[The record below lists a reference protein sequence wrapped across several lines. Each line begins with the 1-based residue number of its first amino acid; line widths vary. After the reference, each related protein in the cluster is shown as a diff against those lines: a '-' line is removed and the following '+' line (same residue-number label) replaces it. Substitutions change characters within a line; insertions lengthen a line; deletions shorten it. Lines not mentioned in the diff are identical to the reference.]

1 MNLYYKVEAAFD
13 VMADA
18 LKAAMNVADNSE
30 ETELYSDLADDLAD
44 LRDDTQSLY
53 EKLIQKKNA
62 APAAGTAETA
72 KESDKHSDLS
82 IDKIL
87 ENVKGS
93 FLLAEQNPDGGVDV
107 TANIKLGDD
116 LIAVYGAVVSV
127 IYYMA
132 QKQKLSTDKLTEIEN
147 KARNHAIRRVLKV
160 STAIVRKLNPNCGFV
175 LIDKLEQM
183 DAETLQDFGTW
194 LEQEGLQAIATRVST
209 GGECSIII
217 EDGTW
222 EKAYAGNPRTAG
234 VAG

>member
-1 MNLYYKVEAAFD
+1 MNLYHKVEAAFD
-13 VMADA
+13 GMADA
-18 LKAAMNVADNSE
+18 LKAAMDVADNSE
-30 ETELYSDLADDLAD
+30 ETELYSDLSIDIES
-44 LRDDTQSLY
+44 LRDDAQSLY

-62 APAAGTAETA
+62 ASAVAAVETA

-93 FLLAEQNPDGGVDV
+93 FLLAEQNPGGVNV

-147 KARNHAIRRVLKV
+147 KARNHAIRRVL
-160 STAIVRKLNPNCGFV
+160 REEF
-175 LIDKLEQM
+175 
-183 DAETLQDFGTW
+183 
-194 LEQEGLQAIATRVST
+194 
-209 GGECSIII
+209 
-217 EDGTW
+217 
-222 EKAYAGNPRTAG
+222 
-234 VAG
+234 

>member
-13 VMADA
+13 GMADA

-30 ETELYSDLADDLAD
+30 ETMLYSDLADDLMD

-72 KESDKHSDLS
+72 KESGNHSDLS

-116 LIAVYGAVVSV
+116 LIAVYGAVVAE
-127 IYYMA
+127 IYYTVW
-132 QKQKLSTDKLTEIEN
+132 KRKLPTAGLTEIEN
-147 KARNHAIRRVLKV
+147 KARNHAIRRVLKEE
-160 STAIVRKLNPNCGFV
+160 F
-175 LIDKLEQM
+175 
-183 DAETLQDFGTW
+183 
-194 LEQEGLQAIATRVST
+194 
-209 GGECSIII
+209 
-217 EDGTW
+217 
-222 EKAYAGNPRTAG
+222 
-234 VAG
+234 

>member
-13 VMADA
+13 GMADA

-30 ETELYSDLADDLAD
+30 ETELY
-44 LRDDTQSLY
+44 
-53 EKLIQKKNA
+53 IQKKNA

-147 KARNHAIRRVLKV
+147 KARNHAIRRVLKEE
-160 STAIVRKLNPNCGFV
+160 F
-175 LIDKLEQM
+175 
-183 DAETLQDFGTW
+183 
-194 LEQEGLQAIATRVST
+194 
-209 GGECSIII
+209 
-217 EDGTW
+217 
-222 EKAYAGNPRTAG
+222 
-234 VAG
+234 

>member
-13 VMADA
+13 GMADA

-30 ETELYSDLADDLAD
+30 ETELYSDLSIDIES
-44 LRDDTQSLY
+44 LRDDAQSLY

-72 KESDKHSDLS
+72 KESDKYSDLS

-116 LIAVYGAVVSV
+116 LTAVYGAVVAE
-127 IYYMA
+127 IYYTVW
-132 QKQKLSTDKLTEIEN
+132 KRKLPTAGLTEIEN
-147 KARNHAIRRVLKV
+147 KARNHAIRRVLKEE
-160 STAIVRKLNPNCGFV
+160 F
-175 LIDKLEQM
+175 
-183 DAETLQDFGTW
+183 
-194 LEQEGLQAIATRVST
+194 
-209 GGECSIII
+209 
-217 EDGTW
+217 
-222 EKAYAGNPRTAG
+222 
-234 VAG
+234 

>member
-13 VMADA
+13 GMADA
-18 LKAAMNVADNSE
+18 LKAAMNVAENSE
-30 ETELYSDLADDLAD
+30 ETELYSDLADDLA

-72 KESDKHSDLS
+72 KESDKYSDLS

-147 KARNHAIRRVLKV
+147 KARNHAIRRVL
-160 STAIVRKLNPNCGFV
+160 REEF
-175 LIDKLEQM
+175 
-183 DAETLQDFGTW
+183 
-194 LEQEGLQAIATRVST
+194 
-209 GGECSIII
+209 
-217 EDGTW
+217 
-222 EKAYAGNPRTAG
+222 
-234 VAG
+234 

>member
-13 VMADA
+13 GMADA

-30 ETELYSDLADDLAD
+30 ETELYSDLSIDIESLHDDA
-44 LRDDTQSLY
+44 QSLY

-93 FLLAEQNPDGGVDV
+93 FLLAEQNPDGVVDV

-116 LIAVYGAVVSV
+116 LIAVYGAVVAE
-127 IYYMA
+127 IYYTVW
-132 QKQKLSTDKLTEIEN
+132 KRKLPTAGLTEIEN
-147 KARNHAIRRVLKV
+147 KARNHAIRRVLKEE
-160 STAIVRKLNPNCGFV
+160 F
-175 LIDKLEQM
+175 
-183 DAETLQDFGTW
+183 
-194 LEQEGLQAIATRVST
+194 
-209 GGECSIII
+209 
-217 EDGTW
+217 
-222 EKAYAGNPRTAG
+222 
-234 VAG
+234 

>member
-13 VMADA
+13 GMADA

-30 ETELYSDLADDLAD
+30 ETELYSDLSIDIESLHDDA
-44 LRDDTQSLY
+44 QSLY

-116 LIAVYGAVVSV
+116 LIAVYGAVVAE
-127 IYYMA
+127 IYYTVW
-132 QKQKLSTDKLTEIEN
+132 KRKLPTAGLTEIEN
-147 KARNHAIRRVLKV
+147 KARNHAISRVLKEE
-160 STAIVRKLNPNCGFV
+160 F
-175 LIDKLEQM
+175 
-183 DAETLQDFGTW
+183 
-194 LEQEGLQAIATRVST
+194 
-209 GGECSIII
+209 
-217 EDGTW
+217 
-222 EKAYAGNPRTAG
+222 
-234 VAG
+234 

>member
-30 ETELYSDLADDLAD
+30 ETELYSDLSIDIES
-44 LRDDTQSLY
+44 LRDDAQSLY

-62 APAAGTAETA
+62 ASAVAAVETA

-107 TANIKLGDD
+107 TANIKLGED
-116 LIAVYGAVVSV
+116 LIAVYGAVVAE
-127 IYYMA
+127 IYYTVW
-132 QKQKLSTDKLTEIEN
+132 KRKLPTAGLTEIEN
-147 KARNHAIRRVLKV
+147 KARNHAIRRVLKEE
-160 STAIVRKLNPNCGFV
+160 F
-175 LIDKLEQM
+175 
-183 DAETLQDFGTW
+183 
-194 LEQEGLQAIATRVST
+194 
-209 GGECSIII
+209 
-217 EDGTW
+217 
-222 EKAYAGNPRTAG
+222 
-234 VAG
+234 

>member
-30 ETELYSDLADDLAD
+30 ETELYSDLSIDIES
-44 LRDDTQSLY
+44 LRDDAQSLY

-62 APAAGTAETA
+62 ASAVAAVETA

-116 LIAVYGAVVSV
+116 LIAVYGAVVAE
-127 IYYMA
+127 IYYTVW
-132 QKQKLSTDKLTEIEN
+132 KRKLPTAGLTEIEN
-147 KARNHAIRRVLKV
+147 KARNHAIHRVLKEE
-160 STAIVRKLNPNCGFV
+160 F
-175 LIDKLEQM
+175 
-183 DAETLQDFGTW
+183 
-194 LEQEGLQAIATRVST
+194 
-209 GGECSIII
+209 
-217 EDGTW
+217 
-222 EKAYAGNPRTAG
+222 
-234 VAG
+234 

>member
-13 VMADA
+13 GMADA
-18 LKAAMNVADNSE
+18 LKAAMNVAEDSE

-62 APAAGTAETA
+62 APAVAAVETA
-72 KESDKHSDLS
+72 KNEFANNSDLS

-116 LIAVYGAVVSV
+116 LLAVYGAIVAE
-127 IYYMA
+127 IYYTVW
-132 QKQKLSTDKLTEIEN
+132 KRKLPTAGLTEIEN
-147 KARNHAIRRVLKV
+147 KARNHAIRRVLKEE
-160 STAIVRKLNPNCGFV
+160 F
-175 LIDKLEQM
+175 
-183 DAETLQDFGTW
+183 
-194 LEQEGLQAIATRVST
+194 
-209 GGECSIII
+209 
-217 EDGTW
+217 
-222 EKAYAGNPRTAG
+222 
-234 VAG
+234 

>member
-30 ETELYSDLADDLAD
+30 ETELYSDLSIDIES
-44 LRDDTQSLY
+44 LRDDAQSLY

-62 APAAGTAETA
+62 ASAVAAVETA
-72 KESDKHSDLS
+72 KESDKHSNLS

-116 LIAVYGAVVSV
+116 LIAVYGAVVAE
-127 IYYMA
+127 IYYTVW
-132 QKQKLSTDKLTEIEN
+132 KRKLPTAGLTEIEN
-147 KARNHAIRRVLKV
+147 KARNHAIRRVLKEE
-160 STAIVRKLNPNCGFV
+160 F
-175 LIDKLEQM
+175 
-183 DAETLQDFGTW
+183 
-194 LEQEGLQAIATRVST
+194 
-209 GGECSIII
+209 
-217 EDGTW
+217 
-222 EKAYAGNPRTAG
+222 
-234 VAG
+234 